1 MKANLLIG
9 FTIVLRLCLAA
20 QITPN
25 WLLVAMFVKLRPCV
39 EVIELIDL
47 GLVSITDVEP
57 YPAVLKKGFHKC
69 KDTLLK
75 HQFAIISQEEKMFYD
90 LASTIAVQDLVGL
103 LSELSVKSGTSLEVQ
118 AKRVYL
124 LACAAGNVAVIDQ
137 IFGMVPSRI
146 KKLGFVL
153 ACSRMQQ
160 STVTFLLKRAKLG
173 ALTMARAMKLS
184 CLQGSASIVPLLLDH
199 FKHNDKDT
207 KYVAAAAFSG
217 SLELVKLLIAD
228 DRFNKPNDINDGL
241 QWSIRRNFMEIADW
255 ILGENEHLKPY
266 AFRLACKHSEIDFV
280 KEMLENN
287 KELPLQQ
294 GFNSACKYGRM
305 DVVLMLLESGHVVV
319 DSEALY
325 FAACSGNLDLVAWV
339 MQQPEID
346 VNFAGQFA
354 AMVKDGVPLKV
365 LELIMMHKEFTIHT
379 LLSAFQMDD
388 ANLLLCLPVTHRLL
402 FEFSGDI
409 ITMASSCGATS
420 SGLIDIFSHPCVA
433 TDQILLEDDQTQDQ
447 LQIITTCKSGELEKF
462 IDTFTKKDLDSSTR
476 IGIQCAAFNEQKS
489 ILVYLLQNYISP
501 AADESI
507 RGARMLRIDSVV
519 IQCRSLKA
527 ISSVKIVWE
536 WLGQQF
542 PLIHTLMERLRPLQT
557 DVICRRI
564 NNITMNER
572 INEVCLQFAE
582 LIEAFG
588 IYENLAQLA
597 ISYRNHFL
605 IMVNIHEIC
614 PAIPLEYSDEM
625 LMALLKDV

>member
-1 MKANLLIG
+1 
-9 FTIVLRLCLAA
+9 
-20 QITPN
+20 
-25 WLLVAMFVKLRPCV
+25 
-39 EVIELIDL
+39 
-47 GLVSITDVEP
+47 
-57 YPAVLKKGFHKC
+57 
-69 KDTLLK
+69 
-75 HQFAIISQEEKMFYD
+75 
-90 LASTIAVQDLVGL
+90 
-103 LSELSVKSGTSLEVQ
+103 
-118 AKRVYL
+118 
-124 LACAAGNVAVIDQ
+124 
-137 IFGMVPSRI
+137 
-146 KKLGFVL
+146 
-153 ACSRMQQ
+153 
-160 STVTFLLKRAKLG
+160 
-173 ALTMARAMKLS
+173 
-184 CLQGSASIVPLLLDH
+184 
-199 FKHNDKDT
+199 
-207 KYVAAAAFSG
+207 
-217 SLELVKLLIAD
+217 
-228 DRFNKPNDINDGL
+228 
-241 QWSIRRNFMEIADW
+241 MEIADW